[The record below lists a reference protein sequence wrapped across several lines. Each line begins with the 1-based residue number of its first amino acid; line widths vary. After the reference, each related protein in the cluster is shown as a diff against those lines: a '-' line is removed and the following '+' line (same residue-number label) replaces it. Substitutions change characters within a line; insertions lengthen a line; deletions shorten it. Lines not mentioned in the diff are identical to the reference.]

1 VHHWGPEESSAEDAA
16 LWRDLWLETAYPRP
30 QGGIW
35 LRAESTL
42 SFRSSL
48 RLLALLQAMTA
59 AGSQVLLATHSPV
72 PAALP
77 GAIVYELDGSGFT
90 ERRCA
95 LDLVRD
101 LLDD

>member
-1 VHHWGPEESSAEDAA
+1 
-16 LWRDLWLETAYPRP
+16 
-30 QGGIW
+30 
-35 LRAESTL
+35 
-42 SFRSSL
+42 
-48 RLLALLQAMTA
+48 MTA

>member
-1 VHHWGPEESSAEDAA
+1 VHHWGP
-16 LWRDLWLETAYPRP
+16 
-30 QGGIW
+30 GIW